1 MALNF
6 HPGYG
11 KLLYCDFG
19 HQTEPEMVKVR
30 PVVVVSR
37 SHNKL
42 CTVVPLSG
50 TEPDPVKA
58 WHYKMNRLKLPQR
71 MHGNEWWAKCDCLTT
86 VAFFRL
92 DRCFVGKC
100 PHTGKRLYDA
110 PTITSEDLEGIKTA
124 ITKHL
129 AIAVLISP

>member
-1 MALNF
+1 MPLANF
-6 HPGYG
+6 LTQDRLEYKSRTSFVH
-11 KLLYCDFG
+11 
-19 HQTEPEMVKVR
+19 EP
-30 PVVVVSR
+30 
-37 SHNKL
+37 
-42 CTVVPLSG
+42 
-50 TEPDPVKA
+50 
-58 WHYKMNRLKLPQR
+58 MNRLKLPQR
-71 MHGNEWWAKCDCLTT
+71 LQGNEWWAKCDCLTT

-100 PHTGKRLYDA
+100 PHTGKRQYEA